1 MESVIP
7 FVMLARPNLL
17 SSFPPI
23 TYMQPQHYHAIA
35 HSFAQRQPTKPFLI
49 RGLRTLSIATGVAPL
64 LRVARPARQRTTPYG
79 LSPLESAFTPN
90 GLLTPLESA
99 FTKNTGVA
107 GVGTGFRFRTGGR
120 CIRASCASS
129 TASRARLPGPNY
141 RANGGYLFRQAL
153 RKAGTTARNSP
164 TARCR

>member
-1 MESVIP
+1 MS
-7 FVMLARPNLL
+7 ARPNLL

-23 TYMQPQHYHAIA
+23 TYMQPQHYHAIT
-35 HSFAQRQPTKPFLI
+35 HSFVQWQPTKPFLI
-49 RGLRTLSIATGVAPL
+49 RRLRTLSIATGVAPL
-64 LRVARPARQRTTPYG
+64 LGVARPARRRTTPYG

-107 GVGTGFRFRTGGR
+107 GVRTDFRFRTGGR
-120 CIRASCASS
+120 GIRASCASS

-141 RANGGYLFRQAL
+141 RANGECLFRRAL
-153 RKAGTTARNSP
+153 RRGGTTVQSFP
-164 TARCR
+164 IARCR

>member
-1 MESVIP
+1 
-7 FVMLARPNLL
+7 MLARPNLV
-17 SSFPPI
+17 SSFLPI

-35 HSFAQRQPTKPFLI
+35 HSFAQRQLTKPFLI

-64 LRVARPARQRTTPYG
+64 LRVAHPARRRTTPYG

-107 GVGTGFRFRTGGR
+107 GVRTGFRFRTGGR

-129 TASRARLPGPNY
+129 TASRARLRDPNY
-141 RANGGYLFRQAL
+141 RANGECPSPPGFR
-153 RKAGTTARNSP
+153 RGDTTDRSFP